1 MKTVKSRALIKE
13 KEHNKKQYKIETVE
27 YDINLNNRSCEIV
40 CEVSIKIKF
49 LWFWITIWRENI
61 NYASF
66 DNIDDYND
74 EVQYNIIKAE
84 DIISALTF

>member
-1 MKTVKSRALIKE
+1 MKTVQGRALIKE
-13 KEHNKKQYKIETVE
+13 KEHNGKQYKIETVK
-27 YDINLNNRSCEIV
+27 YDISPDDRFCEVI
-40 CEVSIKIKF
+40 CEVSVKMKF

-61 NYASF
+61 TYTSF

-84 DIISALTF
+84 DIIIALTF